1 MFQLPRPER
10 SLRVSLSLVL
20 SLSGIKLLDPPGAN
34 AIIITVVTAALIV
47 GISLAIRSYIRR
59 GIDAAATATAEA
71 ASTPEPL

>member
-1 MFQLPRPER
+1 M
-10 SLRVSLSLVL
+10 L

-47 GISLAIRSYIRR
+47 GISLAIRNYIRR

-71 ASTPEPL
+71 ASRPEPL